1 MQSYWLEF
9 GTVALAHL
17 LGVASPGPD
26 FTLVLRQSL
35 SHGRRVAIGSALGIG
50 TGILVHVTY
59 ALLGLGALVRHQPQL
74 YTGLKIVGALY
85 LAWLGVRSLRTNASA
100 AVPDGQAARA
110 NALAGPTQGQAWRQ
124 GFLTNVLNIK
134 ATLFFVALFSVG
146 ISPETPPAI
155 LAAYGLWMAVATAA
169 WFSLVGTLFAQA
181 RVRDR
186 YHRSAKWID
195 RLLGMVFLGFAVS
208 LLWD

>member
-59 ALLGLGALVRHQPQL
+59 ALLGLGALVRHQPQV

-85 LAWLGVRSLRTNASA
+85 LAWLGVRSLRAKAPA
-100 AVPDGQAARA
+100 ATPGQASSATA
-110 NALAGPTQGQAWRQ
+110 VAGPTQGQAWRQ

-146 ISPETPPAI
+146 ISPETPPVV
-155 LAAYGLWMAVATAA
+155 LAGYGLWMAVATAA

-181 RVRDR
+181 RVREL
-186 YHRSAKWID
+186 YHRSAVWID
-195 RLLGMVFLGFAVS
+195 RLLGVVFLGFAVS